1 MRVIAISMLVW
12 MSSAVAAQGV
22 ENFRLMDHRGDSH
35 HLYYFTDKDAVVL
48 VAQARTC
55 DGAAATAAEVQEIS
69 AAHEAVQFF
78 LMEATE
84 AADRAALGAF
94 AEAHAPDVPVLIDE
108 LSLASRSLG
117 FAQAGEAVVI
127 DPQTWQTTYRGP
139 VAGVAGALSGDPGSD
154 SSANVESLC
163 YLNLAA
169 ALDADLT
176 YVDHVAPILE
186 RNCVVCHRP
195 GGIGPW
201 AMNSYEMVRGFSLM
215 MREVVMTQR
224 MPPWHA
230 DPTIGHFAND
240 RSLSAEE
247 ARMLVAWAESGAAR
261 GEGEDPLAG
270 YTQPLPDWGELGE
283 PDLVIDIPPTDVPAS
298 GVVDYQYKF
307 VKNPLDRD
315 VWVRASQIVPGDR
328 AVLHHVITRFG
339 TMETEGPRKGRLS
352 RKGRQGGLA
361 GYVPG
366 YVVRELPEGTGTL
379 LPAGATIEFQMHYT
393 TQGKATTDHSRIGI
407 YFHEA
412 PPEHEVRTLIL
423 ANPRLRIPAH
433 AKAHAEQAVRT
444 FEQDSL
450 VYSLLPHSHY
460 RGKAAR
466 FEAVYPDG
474 SRETLLNVPNYDFN
488 WQTTYVLAEPKWVP
502 AGTQLIYTNWWDN
515 SAQNPANPDPN
526 REVTWGEQSWDE
538 MIFGAVAYRVADTA
552 ESGDVAQR

>member
-1 MRVIAISMLVW
+1 MLVL

-55 DGAAATAAEVQEIS
+55 DGAAATAAEVQAMS
-69 AAHEAVQFF
+69 AAHEGVQFF

-84 AADRAALGAF
+84 TADRDELGEF
-94 AEAHAPDVPVLIDE
+94 AEAHAPGVPVLMDE

-117 FAQAGEAVVI
+117 FTQAGEAVVI

-139 VAGVAGALSGDPGSD
+139 VSGVAGALSGGADEATGASGA
-154 SSANVESLC
+154 SGCNLT
-163 YLNLAA
+163 LAA
-169 ALDADLT
+169 ALDTDLT
-176 YVDHVAPILE
+176 YVDDVAPILE

-230 DPTIGHFAND
+230 DPAVGHFAND
-240 RSLSAEE
+240 RSLTAEE
-247 ARMLVAWAESGAAR
+247 ARTLVAWAESGAAR
-261 GEGEDPLAG
+261 GEGEDPLARF
-270 YTQPLPDWGELGE
+270 TQPLPDWGELGE

-298 GVVDYQYKF
+298 GVVDYKYKF

-352 RKGRQGGLA
+352 RKGRQGALA

-379 LPAGATIEFQMHYT
+379 FPAGATIEFQMHYT

-412 PPEHEVRTLIL
+412 PPEHEVKTMIL
-423 ANPRLRIPAH
+423 ANPRLRIPPH

-515 SAQNPANPDPN
+515 SAQNPANPDPS

-552 ESGDVAQR
+552 ESGTVARR